1 MDGPKYKL
9 LFCEFAQ
16 LYPKRSNNSDYR
28 ARSIISLGLYIFY
41 PIFQCGNQERLI
53 LQTIYALNKEILQ

>member
-16 LYPKRSNNSDYR
+16 LYPKRSHNSDYFTG
-28 ARSIISLGLYIFY
+28 I
-41 PIFQCGNQERLI
+41 I
-53 LQTIYALNKEILQ
+53 LQTIYVLNKEILQKKSAVNNQELFQIKTGL